1 MNLQISIFLKKMKIF
16 NFIVRAIKTVHEL
29 NTAITNWNNEGVG
42 LCACQFLDFYV
53 KK

>member
-29 NTAITNWNNEGVG
+29 KTAITNLNKVGVG
-42 LCACQFLDFYV
+42 LCACQILDFYV